1 MKTKFSLKHVN
12 NIQKNVLLILIFLQ
26 VCIKNSNDYIH
37 SNWNRIRGFLKI
49 VKVRKVFLYDNGF
62 VKKELKGLVIDN
74 DLYEETIKHI
84 RNKEAEQTEFD
95 NIISTE
101 ENRTKEALNEI
112 INSVKHGDEE
122 EKDQLLEQK
131 IEELSAKI
139 DKLMA
144 KLDG

>member
-1 MKTKFSLKHVN
+1 MKN
-12 NIQKNVLLILIFLQ
+12 G
-26 VCIKNSNDYIH
+26 NDFEIE
-37 SNWNRIRGFLKI
+37 NWP
-49 VKVRKVFLYDNGF
+49 
-62 VKKELKGLVIDN
+62 
-74 DLYEETIKHI
+74 I
-84 RNKEAEQTEFD
+84 RNKEAEQNEFE

-122 EKDQLLEQK
+122 EKDHLLEQK

-144 KLDG
+144 KMDG

>member
-1 MKTKFSLKHVN
+1 M
-12 NIQKNVLLILIFLQ
+12 
-26 VCIKNSNDYIH
+26 
-37 SNWNRIRGFLKI
+37 
-49 VKVRKVFLYDNGF
+49 YDNGF

-84 RNKEAEQTEFD
+84 RNKEAEQNEFE

-144 KLDG
+144 KMDG

>member
-1 MKTKFSLKHVN
+1 M
-12 NIQKNVLLILIFLQ
+12 
-26 VCIKNSNDYIH
+26 
-37 SNWNRIRGFLKI
+37 
-49 VKVRKVFLYDNGF
+49 FLYDNGF

-74 DLYEETIKHI
+74 DLYEETVKHI

-131 IEELSAKI
+131 IGELSAKI

-144 KLDG
+144 KMDG

>member
-1 MKTKFSLKHVN
+1 M
-12 NIQKNVLLILIFLQ
+12 
-26 VCIKNSNDYIH
+26 
-37 SNWNRIRGFLKI
+37 
-49 VKVRKVFLYDNGF
+49 YDNGF

-74 DLYEETIKHI
+74 DLYEETVKHI
-84 RNKEAEQTEFD
+84 RNKEAEQNEFE

-144 KLDG
+144 KMDG

>member
-1 MKTKFSLKHVN
+1 MVMRMKN
-12 NIQKNVLLILIFLQ
+12 G
-26 VCIKNSNDYIH
+26 NDFEIE
-37 SNWNRIRGFLKI
+37 NWP
-49 VKVRKVFLYDNGF
+49 
-62 VKKELKGLVIDN
+62 
-74 DLYEETIKHI
+74 I
-84 RNKEAEQTEFD
+84 RNKEAEQNEFE

-144 KLDG
+144 KMDG

>member
-1 MKTKFSLKHVN
+1 M
-12 NIQKNVLLILIFLQ
+12 
-26 VCIKNSNDYIH
+26 
-37 SNWNRIRGFLKI
+37 KI

-74 DLYEETIKHI
+74 DLYEETVKHI
-84 RNKEAEQTEFD
+84 RNKEAEQNEFE

-144 KLDG
+144 KMDG

>member
-1 MKTKFSLKHVN
+1 M
-12 NIQKNVLLILIFLQ
+12 
-26 VCIKNSNDYIH
+26 
-37 SNWNRIRGFLKI
+37 
-49 VKVRKVFLYDNGF
+49 
-62 VKKELKGLVIDN
+62 KKELKGLVIDN
-74 DLYEETIKHI
+74 DLYEETVKHI
-84 RNKEAEQTEFD
+84 RNKEAEQNEFE

-144 KLDG
+144 KMDG

>member
-1 MKTKFSLKHVN
+1 M
-12 NIQKNVLLILIFLQ
+12 
-26 VCIKNSNDYIH
+26 
-37 SNWNRIRGFLKI
+37 
-49 VKVRKVFLYDNGF
+49 YDNGF

-74 DLYEETIKHI
+74 DLYDETLKHI
-84 RNKEAEQTEFD
+84 RNKEAEQNEFE

-101 ENRTKEALNEI
+101 ENCTKEALNEI

-144 KLDG
+144 KMDG